1 MWLHAGHVRR
11 NCPLGLL
18 EYSSVNSS
26 LISVTGS
33 HLHYLSQ
40 VYFTTIRPEGKHA
53 MSQLRHGTWLKVGGR
68 ADINKVLAFAITNP
82 FDGLIP

>member
-1 MWLHAGHVRR
+1 
-11 NCPLGLL
+11 
-18 EYSSVNSS
+18 
-26 LISVTGS
+26 
-33 HLHYLSQ
+33 
-40 VYFTTIRPEGKHA
+40 